1 MSDIEPENSG
11 QMDVNYVSHLA
22 RMYLEPDQAV
32 EFGSQLGEV
41 LRYVEK
47 LQELDLVGIEPTA
60 HAIPIENV
68 LRADEV
74 RECLGRD
81 VALRNAPSSF
91 QGEFEVPAIIE

>member
-1 MSDIEPENSG
+1 MGGFFSIKRLPF
-11 QMDVNYVSHLA
+11 MPWTIFHLA
-22 RMYLEPDQAV
+22 SNKERRWDWWENRD
-32 EFGSQLGEV
+32 
-41 LRYVEK
+41 VEK
-47 LQELDLVGIEPTA
+47 RQDLDRGGIGPTA